1 MMTEVPRAVPASVLE
16 TRAVERLFGRTGAE
30 VSLRGL
36 TRYYGD
42 VVAALDLNLT
52 INAGEFVTLLGPSGS
67 GKTTTLMM
75 LAGFVEPS
83 AGDILI
89 DGRSVVDLPPH
100 RRDIGVVFQNYALFP
115 HMSVFDNV
123 AFPLRMRHVGRP
135 TMRQRVQE
143 ALDMVQL
150 GDLGQRRINQLSGGQ
165 QQRVALARA
174 LVFQPPLLLM
184 DEPLG
189 ALDRKLR
196 EQMQIEI
203 KRIQHALGVTVVYV
217 THDQDE
223 ALMLSDRIAVMNTGT
238 IHQVG
243 TPDEIYEQPA
253 TAFVAEFVGESNFL
267 DGLVEAVA
275 AGGVT
280 VRLPGGVCVHGPAMP
295 VEKGQRLK
303 VMIRP
308 EVLRLRTDLRSDADN
323 AVDGVVEE
331 VVYLGQAI
339 GYTVRIG
346 ELVLTAREPR
356 LPGMAIFSRGARVT
370 VTWPRAATFW
380 VA

>member
-1 MMTEVPRAVPASVLE
+1 MMTEVQGGTSVAEVRAGKEPL
-16 TRAVERLFGRTGAE
+16 RRTGAE
-30 VSLRGL
+30 VRLRGL

-42 VVAALDLNLT
+42 VVAAQDLNLT
-52 INAGEFVTLLGPSGS
+52 IDAGEFVTLLGPSGS

-83 AGDILI
+83 AGDILV

-115 HMSVFDNV
+115 HMSVFENV
-123 AFPLRMRHVGRP
+123 AFPLRMRHVGRAAA
-135 TMRQRVQE
+135 RQRVQE

-150 GDLGQRRINQLSGGQ
+150 GDLGYRRINQLSGGQ

-238 IHQVG
+238 IHQIG

-275 AGGVT
+275 ARGVT
-280 VRLPGGVCVHGPAMP
+280 VRLPGGVCVHGPATP

-308 EVLRLRTDLRSDADN
+308 EVLRLRTHVGSDADN

-356 LPGMAIFSRGARVT
+356 LPGMAIFPRGARVT